1 MLELPDFDVLSEEH
15 DDILALPLDA
25 SCLVTGP
32 PGTGKTVMAIYRA
45 SILHRSGRKP
55 LLLMYGRL
63 LSSHTRA
70 AIERLQIDG
79 AVSTY
84 HSWFSQFWRRCYG
97 GKPPEASP
105 WVFDWSACFDKIM
118 TDPPAASER
127 RHFLIDEGQDMPPD
141 FYLLLRSINS
151 SLTVFADE
159 NQRITDQQSTLAEI
173 RANTGICEVLK
184 LTRNYRNTR
193 PIADFAASFYTGLP
207 SGIPELPPQS
217 ARGEPPFLMAHEKLH
232 HTIEFIR
239 NYENNHRDQ
248 SIGILLERRRQVK
261 QFYNRL
267 QAKTRN
273 PVQVYLGG
281 DDGDAATYP
290 EIDFADPGIKL
301 LTYWSAKGLEFDTVF
316 LPELQEISGDPQA
329 DDLRMRFYVMSSR
342 AKKVLGLMYSGEGV
356 PRFVQGLPLALM
368 EDRRQ

>member
-1 MLELPDFDVLSEEH
+1 MLELPDWDALSEEH
-15 DDILALPLDA
+15 DDIITLPLDA

-45 SILHRSGRKP
+45 SMLHRSSRKP

-63 LSSHTRA
+63 LSSYARA
-70 AIERLQIDG
+70 AVGRLEIDG

-97 GKPPEASP
+97 VAPPETRP
-105 WVFDWSACFDKIM
+105 WEFDWSACLDKII
-118 TDPPAASER
+118 TNPPAVSER
-127 RHFLIDEGQDMPPD
+127 RPFLIDEGQDMPRD
-141 FYLLLRSINS
+141 FYLLLKMISE

-159 NQRITDQQSTLAEI
+159 NQRITGQQSTIAEI
-173 RANTGICEVLK
+173 RAATGIRETLA

-193 PIADFAASFYTGLP
+193 PIAEFAASFYTGLP
-207 SGIPELPPQS
+207 SGIPELPPES
-217 ARGEPPFLMAHEKLH
+217 ARGEPPFLMFYEKLH
-232 HTIEFIR
+232 QTIEFIR

-248 SIGILLERRRQVK
+248 SIGILLERKRQVK

-267 QAKTRN
+267 NTKTRN
-273 PVQVYLGG
+273 PVEVYLSQDGG
-281 DDGDAATYP
+281 NTSMYAP
-290 EIDFADPGIKL
+290 IDFANPGIKL

-316 LPELQEISGDPQA
+316 LPELQEATGDPQA
-329 DDLRMRFYVMSSR
+329 DDVRMRFYVMSSR